1 MNPPISVVPAVVVD
15 EVEDRSVAHLAFLNA
30 NQMSQPQD
38 LRIPGMQDFAAAVRP
53 QTFQIL
59 WLCLKFT
66 MISGIA
72 FFLTKGLLREF
83 PHHTKSTNFSYV

>member
-1 MNPPISVVPAVVVD
+1 MNHEANSVINCLKLNTISVVLAVVVD

-53 QTFQIL
+53 QTFRSL
-59 WLCLKFT
+59 SSRNT
-66 MISGIA
+66 RISKYCGC
-72 FFLTKGLLREF
+72 G
-83 PHHTKSTNFSYV
+83 